1 MGGVLGDTMYPSR
14 TTHSACSLL
23 TEVSENDDVAT
34 AGVTLHL
41 KSRNFTPLLSIFIWY
56 LTAGLLHL
64 NTGMMH

>member
-41 KSRNFTPLLSIFIWY
+41 NPGISLLCYQSLSGI
-56 LTAGLLHL
+56 
-64 NTGMMH
+64 